1 MADNSVVIQFSFE
14 MYYDIFPIKFSF
26 LTVSATGSINS
37 VFSTNWVLTEEES
50 EKLERSQYRIQNF
63 STLPLGS

>member
-1 MADNSVVIQFSFE
+1 MAENSVVIQFSFE
-14 MYYDIFPIKFSF
+14 MYYDIFPIKFSS
-26 LTVSATGSINS
+26 LTVSAIGSINS
-37 VFSTNWVLTEEES
+37 VFSTNWVLMEES

>member
-1 MADNSVVIQFSFE
+1 MAENSVVIQFSFE

-37 VFSTNWVLTEEES
+37 VFSTNWVLTEES

>member
-1 MADNSVVIQFSFE
+1 MAENSVVIQFSFE

-26 LTVSATGSINS
+26 LTVSATRSINS
-37 VFSTNWVLTEEES
+37 VFSTNWVLMEES

>member
-1 MADNSVVIQFSFE
+1 MAENSVVIQFSFE

-37 VFSTNWVLTEEES
+37 VFSTNWVLTEES
-50 EKLERSQYRIQNF
+50 EKLERSQYRIRNF